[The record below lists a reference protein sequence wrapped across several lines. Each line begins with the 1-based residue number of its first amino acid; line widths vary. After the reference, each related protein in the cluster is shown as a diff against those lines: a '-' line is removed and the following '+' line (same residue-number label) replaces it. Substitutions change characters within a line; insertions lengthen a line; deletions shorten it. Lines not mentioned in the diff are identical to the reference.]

1 MSCDGSWCD
10 WEREAACSS
19 FSAPAVPA
27 HLIGYWCCS
36 VRSCDWLHL
45 CPARWF
51 DWLNLPSSKYRW
63 WYTWPLVTDS
73 RWRHWTLRFYCSM
86 PSCWSVKCDR
96 SFDHSSSSPRTAWYR
111 LANVCNMHI
120 SAKRRMLPQVHMW
133 SQKCLASALWSTH
146 GRDQW
151 KKVDCVYGVEE
162 WTDLFPLPFA
172 FLIHQVPRTRSL
184 LGGQKQAINRYQ
196 ALNQHK
202 LNELTTHSYGFSIT
216 RMTVTSSQSR
226 NI

>member
-1 MSCDGSWCD
+1 MFDALVLVCKVW
-10 WEREAACSS
+10 S
-19 FSAPAVPA
+19 F
-27 HLIGYWCCS
+27 L
-36 VRSCDWLHL
+36 
-45 CPARWF
+45 F
-51 DWLNLPSSKYRW
+51 
-63 WYTWPLVTDS
+63 
-73 RWRHWTLRFYCSM
+73 
-86 PSCWSVKCDR
+86 
-96 SFDHSSSSPRTAWYR
+96 SPRTAWYR

-226 NI
+226 NIYSYIARCRNIIFFFFFFCHF